1 MAISIPYSTGNS
13 SASVTTL
20 IKLAL
25 WLIPLALACLLALTL
40 YNDFSALSSQAQT
53 KASNTPKAAKPRT
66 SMGAPQLASLHL
78 FGQLG
83 AASTENTGNR
93 PLPQTRLQ
101 LVLKGAFTNTDAS
114 QASALIAASKGK
126 TSKRYKVNETL
137 PGGAKLHSVATD
149 SVTLDR
155 GGNLEVLRFPKA
167 KSSGTMRVSA
177 RSSSSSRS
185 SARNVPSR
193 SKPAVTRYNAS
204 RQNSRMR

>member
-1 MAISIPYSTGNS
+1 M
-13 SASVTTL
+13 
-20 IKLAL
+20 
-25 WLIPLALACLLALTL
+25 PLALACLLAFTL
-40 YNDFSALSSQAQT
+40 YNDFSALSSQPQA
-53 KASNTPKAAKPRT
+53 KAPNTPQAVKPKAL
-66 SMGAPQLASLHL
+66 MGATQLASLHL

-83 AASTENTGNR
+83 AATEKTSNR

-126 TSKRYKVNETL
+126 ASKRYKVNETL

-167 KSSGTMRVSA
+167 KSGGTMRVSA
-177 RSSSSSRS
+177 RSSRS
-185 SARNVPSR
+185 SARNIPSR
-193 SKPAVTRYNAS
+193 NKPAATRYNAS